1 MPMDEKAKAAA
12 SAAATVTNAMS
23 GNPPGNA
30 NDPAG
35 KAEDWTSLLQLTPK
49 GKVMATPEN
58 LTLIAENDPSLQTIT
73 YDLFHERYVAAEGS
87 PFRPRKTRYLN
98 DASLADISRH
108 IESRYGIRISVASME
123 ERMLTIIQRLRAFHP
138 VTEFIN
144 AETWDGTP
152 RIDTLLIDYLGAEDT
167 PLNRAMTRK
176 WLVAAV
182 ARIYEPGRK
191 FDHVLTLAG
200 PQGTG
205 KSTLL
210 ATLAGEW
217 FSDTFS
223 FSMDYRQQREAVRA
237 KWIVEAA
244 ELSGLRKVEVEAA
257 KAFISSSEDSYRA
270 AYARTVETHPR
281 QCVLAATTNEEYFL
295 RSLTGDRRW
304 WVVDVKGNGS
314 VAKWLPILKANIHQI
329 WAEAYFYYKNGEP
342 LYLPDD
348 LEAKARMVQQNHNI
362 MMGSGILGELEE
374 WINTP
379 LPSQWDSMSKDAR
392 HYFFING
399 IDPRIPCNKMREM
412 VSVAEVRNEFPC
424 QDMRNCTSQQ
434 IGKYIDLLPGWERV
448 KGDKGDHQSRYL
460 KAYGSQ
466 RVWRRIKPKTLF

>member
-1 MPMDEKAKAAA
+1 MDEKAKAAA

-304 WVVDVKGNGS
+304 WVVDVTGS
-314 VAKWLPILKANIHQI
+314 GRVEKWLPVLKANLHQI
-329 WAEAYFYYKNGEP
+329 WAEAYCIYRDGEP
-342 LYLPDD
+342 LYLSAD
-348 LEAKARMVQQNHNI
+348 LEAEAWKIQQEHNVI
-362 MMGSGILGELEE
+362 EGSGILGELEE

-379 LPSQWDSMSKDAR
+379 LPFNWDSMSREAR

-399 IDPRIPCNKMREM
+399 INPTIPCNKIREM
-412 VSVAEVRNEFPC
+412 VCIAEVRNECPSK
-424 QDMRNCTSQQ
+424 DIRNNTAQQ
-434 IGKYIDLLPGWERV
+434 IGKYLDLLPGWERV
-448 KGDKGDHQSRYL
+448 RGENRKHQSRKL
-460 KAYGSQ
+460 KVYGSQ